1 MVISPPYKRSIG
13 EMNISPS
20 VQGPYSRWSLVLD
33 PATGLRGTLP
43 WVTRDVLIYQGLH
56 VVSAKYVD
64 APPLSLWVNKDA
76 PLQQGSCVVSTK
88 FVERVTP
95 AHGES
100 WATLLG

>member
-1 MVISPPYKRSIG
+1 MPRGI
-13 EMNISPS
+13 
-20 VQGPYSRWSLVLD
+20 
-33 PATGLRGTLP
+33 RGTLP

-64 APPLSLWVNKDA
+64 VLPLSLWVNKDA

>member
-1 MVISPPYKRSIG
+1 MGGDSALQDVKADGDIATYKRSIG

-33 PATGLRGTLP
+33 PATGLRGTLL

-64 APPLSLWVNKDA
+64 ALSNN
-76 PLQQGSCVVSTK
+76 VVSC
-88 FVERVTP
+88 
-95 AHGES
+95 
-100 WATLLG
+100 